1 MKKILVVDDSALM
14 RRIMFDII
22 NADGNLRAE
31 NYATNGLEALELL
44 SSGEKFDAI
53 VLDINMPKMN
63 GLDFLRELKARRMQE
78 KVLIVST
85 LAKEGAIETIQA
97 LELGAFDFVTKP
109 DSLAEAKGPGFG
121 ARLVEMLYVATGMPP
136 APLQDAGVQAGSG
149 GRLGTAGVR
158 TAAKPGIGKPAFGRD
173 TAAPA
178 PKSDTK
184 TARSA
189 GTAIPHSKKP
199 VGSGTKKLVA
209 LACSTGGPKALQ
221 YVIPFLPANL
231 DAPILLVQHMPAG
244 FTASLAKRLN
254 ELSKIEVKEAAHGEA
269 LQKGIVYIA
278 KGGSQM
284 RLIEKGKNE
293 HTLSVTVEEA
303 RNGLKPCAD
312 IMYESLM
319 KSSFDEITC
328 VVMTGMGADGT
339 KGILQLEQTNK
350 IYVIAQDEPSST
362 VYGMPKAVAE
372 SGAVDQVV
380 DLKKIADAIAEH
392 VGVR

>member
-14 RRIMFDII
+14 RRVIFDII
-22 NADGNLRAE
+22 NSDEKLQAE
-31 NYATNGLEALELL
+31 RYAINGIEALDILM
-44 SSGEKFDAI
+44 SGEKFDAI

-63 GLDFLRELKARRMQE
+63 GIELLRELKSKGKNE
-78 KVLIVST
+78 TVLIVST
-85 LAKEGAIETIQA
+85 LAKEGAKETIQA

-121 ARLVEMLYVATGMPP
+121 KNLLNMLHVATHLPP
-136 APLQDAGVQAGSG
+136 ITESAVPSREEAGSAV
-149 GRLGTAGVR
+149 GRPKKTI
-158 TAAKPGIGKPAFGRD
+158 AKEMPSTSK
-173 TAAPA
+173 
-178 PKSDTK
+178 K
-184 TARSA
+184 TLRGDLSK
-189 GTAIPHSKKP
+189 HSKTP
-199 VGSGTKKLVA
+199 LGGGARKLVA

-221 YVIPFLPANL
+221 YVVPFLPANL
-231 DAPILLVQHMPAG
+231 DAAVLIVQHMPEG
-244 FTASLAKRLN
+244 FTASLASRLN
-254 ELSKIEVKEAAHGEA
+254 ELSRINVVEAEHGVTIE
-269 LQKGIVYIA
+269 KGTVYIA

-284 RLIEKGKNE
+284 RLIEKGKKE
-293 HTLSVTVEEA
+293 HNLSVTVEAA

-350 IYVIAQDEPSST
+350 IYVIAQDEPSCT
-362 VYGMPKAVAE
+362 VYGMPKAIAE
-372 SGAVDQVV
+372 AGAVDEVTA
-380 DLKKIADAIAEH
+380 LKKIADAITKH

>member
-14 RRIMFDII
+14 RRVMFDII

-31 NYATNGLEALELL
+31 NYATNGVEALEVL

-63 GLDFLRELKARRMQE
+63 GLDFLRELRTRRMQE

-121 ARLVEMLYVATGMPP
+121 ARLVEMLYVATGLSQGISKSPGD
-136 APLQDAGVQAGSG
+136 QQ
-149 GRLGTAGVR
+149 GTAGTR
-158 TAAKPGIGKPAFGRD
+158 MTARPGTDREASSGVKSFAKPVRAKGN
-173 TAAPA
+173 
-178 PKSDTK
+178 
-184 TARSA
+184 
-189 GTAIPHSKKP
+189 IPHSKKP
-199 VGSGTKKLVA
+199 AGSGTKKLVA

-221 YVIPFLPANL
+221 YVIPFLPKNL
-231 DAPILLVQHMPAG
+231 DASVLLVQHMPAG
-244 FTASLAKRLN
+244 FTASLAKRLD
-254 ELSKIEVKEAAHGEA
+254 ELSQITVKEASHGEV
-269 LQKGIVYIA
+269 LQKGTVYIA

-284 RLIEKGKNE
+284 RLIEKGRQE
-293 HTLSVTVEEA
+293 HTLSVTVEAA

-350 IYVIAQDEPSST
+350 IYVIAQDEPTCT

-372 SGAVDQVV
+372 SGAVDEVV
-380 DLKKIADAIAEH
+380 SLKKIASAITEH

>member
-14 RRIMFDII
+14 RRVIFDII
-22 NADGNLRAE
+22 NSDEKLQAE
-31 NYATNGLEALELL
+31 RYAVNGIEALDILM
-44 SSGEKFDAI
+44 SGEKFDAI

-63 GLDFLRELKARRMQE
+63 GIELLRELKSKGKNE
-78 KVLIVST
+78 TVLIVST
-85 LAKEGAIETIQA
+85 LAKEGAKETIQA

-121 ARLVEMLYVATGMPP
+121 KNLLKMLHLATHLPP
-136 APLQDAGVQAGSG
+136 VPEPTVREEASPLG
-149 GRLGTAGVR
+149 GRARKVIAREGSAVSR
-158 TAAKPGIGKPAFGRD
+158 KPLRGATSK
-173 TAAPA
+173 
-178 PKSDTK
+178 
-184 TARSA
+184 
-189 GTAIPHSKKP
+189 HSKEP
-199 VGSGTKKLVA
+199 LGGGAKKLVA

-221 YVIPFLPANL
+221 YVVPFLPANL
-231 DAPILLVQHMPAG
+231 DAAVLIVQHMPEG
-244 FTASLAKRLN
+244 FTASLASRLN
-254 ELSKIEVKEAAHGEA
+254 ELSRINVVEAEHGVAIE
-269 LQKGIVYIA
+269 KGTVYIA

-284 RLIEKGKNE
+284 RLIEKGKKDHN
-293 HTLSVTVEEA
+293 LSVTVEAA

-350 IYVIAQDEPSST
+350 IYVIAQDEASCT
-362 VYGMPKAVAE
+362 VYGMPKAIAE
-372 SGAVDQVV
+372 AGAVDEVAE
-380 DLKKIADAIAEH
+380 LKKIADAITKH